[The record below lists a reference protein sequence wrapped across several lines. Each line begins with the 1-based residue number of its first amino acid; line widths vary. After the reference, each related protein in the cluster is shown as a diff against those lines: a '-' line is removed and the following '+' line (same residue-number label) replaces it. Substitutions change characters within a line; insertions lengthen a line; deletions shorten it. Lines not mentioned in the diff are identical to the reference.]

1 MKAIL
6 LSRVSTN
13 RQDLEQQTN
22 ELIQEANRCGYKQ
35 YTIIE
40 NKESAIS
47 LDEEERQGLI
57 KLKELINTGEYDCV
71 ICYEVS
77 RLSRKQKVLYSIR
90 DFLIDNKIQLIII
103 KPYVRLLDN
112 DGKLS
117 QTASIMFSL
126 FSTLA
131 ESEMMVK
138 KERMKRGKHHK
149 QQLGYYV
156 GGPVLYGYTVDEND
170 RIVIDE
176 AQAEVVRLVFN
187 LYTEKQCSQGAI
199 VKELTELGYITS
211 TFYSGKVF
219 VHKMLNNIAYTG
231 ELGRSKYQYPPIISK
246 ETFNKARQ
254 IASQNINMPK
264 HQDNNDWLL
273 LGLLYL
279 NKNNRLFLKNAISQQ
294 YKCVFEDEDGV
305 AHYYVMTTNQI
316 EPIIWDIT
324 KRYNMFNFND
334 NYEEVKEQL
343 TDNIKTLSQKIK
355 TGNRKIEEYKEQI
368 DRIDRRIIEG
378 KLSEAKGDKML
389 EEINNNINT
398 IKESIS
404 KWMFDIEKLSE
415 DISKYNNSIPTLEDY
430 NLYTTQQKKELIK
443 STITKIT
450 LMDKPTSCTFELDI
464 EFTTGIIKTLT
475 FNSRQK
481 AKCYYLDGELI
492 EY

>member
-156 GGPVLYGYTVDEND
+156 GGPLLYGYTTDSNNKIVLDEE
-170 RIVIDE
+170 R
-176 AQAEVVRLVFN
+176 AKVVKLVFN
-187 LYTEKQCSQGAI
+187 LYTEKNYSQGAI
-199 VKELTELGYITS
+199 VKELIELGHITS

-219 VHKMLNNIAYTG
+219 VHKMLNNIGYTG
-231 ELGRSKYQYPPIISK
+231 ELGNAKYQYPPIISK
-246 ETFNKARQ
+246 DTFNNARQ
-254 IASQNINMPK
+254 IAQKNKNLPK

-279 NKNNRLFLKNAISQQ
+279 NKNNRLFLKNAGAKQ
-294 YKCVFEDEDGV
+294 YKCIYEDKDGV

-316 EPIIWDIT
+316 EPIIWDIV
-324 KRYNMFNFND
+324 KQYNIFNFTT
-334 NYEEVKEQL
+334 NYDDVKKQL
-343 TDNIKTLSQKIK
+343 TEQINVATKKIK
-355 TGNRKIEEYKEQI
+355 VANNKISDYQEQI

-389 EEINNNINT
+389 QEINDNIQGLKNNI
-398 IKESIS
+398 SQ
-404 KWMFDIEKLSE
+404 WMYEVEQYSNDIAKYTT
-415 DISKYNNSIPTLEDY
+415 DIPSLNDY
-430 NLYTTQQKKELIK
+430 TQYSTQQKKELIK

-450 LMDKPTSCTFELDI
+450 LMDKPSSCTFELDI
-464 EFTTGIIKTLT
+464 EFKTGIIKTLK

-481 AKCYYLDGELI
+481 SNCYYLDNEL
-492 EY
+492 YKF